1 MLWCSILLVLF
12 GSSSWCWGSVAGQ
25 REPQQ
30 RRRRQNQ
37 PRLLRIPAAASHD
50 DDNRKDHPRR
60 TNADPSSSSSLLELE
75 LELELELDTPYF
87 SRRELAQGLSS
98 MSLSMSMSTSP
109 CTVPRPFA
117 TADAMTIDIHVILEI
132 GKAGGEVI
140 VFFEELIHGIEQQA
154 SQVDDTKIR
163 ISVFDA
169 KGNATAMAAQIAA
182 SASQETTAA
191 EDNYPADG
199 IITIDGNPAFTAALC
214 ASIVTANAAGIPV
227 VSKNLDCDET
237 GEEGMTAWVQTQ
249 QSNTAIAELV
259 LAQAAQD
266 TPVVVGPD
274 GLPGPTPVG
283 YVNDLARG
291 ASARNVVWE
300 TYRKNYQWEQ
310 EFFVDQAASYNTSDD
325 LENAIT
331 EELVAATTSPN
342 ATIQFVYAPWDYL
355 ALTTVQALQQL
366 DSYDDDNS
374 NDHDFTT
381 TKVYGADINT
391 EDIEAMIA
399 PYSPWLATA
408 GGHPAMIGA
417 AILRMNLLQLAKA
430 TTKEFVQMPSFL
442 FTQDFL
448 RKEQVTNLDELLIAM
463 PELRMQDI
471 ASACWIEPL

>member
-1 MLWCSILLVLF
+1 MLRCSILLVLL
-12 GSSSWCWGSVAGQ
+12 GSSSWCWGSVAG
-25 REPQQ
+25 Q

-37 PRLLRIPAAASHD
+37 PRLLRIPAAAASH
-50 DDNRKDHPRR
+50 DDNRKDHPSR
-60 TNADPSSSSSLLELE
+60 TNADPSSSSSSLLELE
-75 LELELELDTPYF
+75 LELDTPYF
-87 SRRELAQGLSS
+87 SSRELAQGLS
-98 MSLSMSMSTSP
+98 MSLSMSMSP

-117 TADAMTIDIHVILEI
+117 AEDFRTIDIHVILEL
-132 GKAGGEVI
+132 GKG
-140 VFFEELIHGIEQQA
+140 VFFEELIQGIEQQA

-169 KGNATAMAAQIAA
+169 QGNATAMAAQIVA
-182 SASQETTAA
+182 SASQDDTTA
-191 EDNYPADG
+191 ENYPAAG

-227 VSKNLDCDET
+227 VSKNLDCDDET
-237 GEEGMTAWVQTQ
+237 GVEGTPTAWVQTQ

-259 LAQAAQD
+259 LTQAAQD

-291 ASARNVVWE
+291 ASERNVVWE

-325 LENAIT
+325 LQNAIS
-331 EELVAATTSPN
+331 EQLLDATTSPN
-342 ATIQFVYAPWDYL
+342 STIQFVYAPWDYL
-355 ALTTVQALQQL
+355 ALTTVQALQRL
-366 DSYDDDNS
+366 DSYDDDNR
-374 NDHDFTT
+374 NDIGFRS

-391 EDIEAMIA
+391 EDIEAMIE

-448 RKEQVTNLDELLIAM
+448 RTEQVTNLDELLIAM

-471 ASACWIEPL
+471 ASACWIRPL